1 MAVRPRPALDTSPAG
16 PRKDDEVEDKKVEAP
31 TKKRTAKNK
40 ARTAPSKSE
49 E

>member
-16 PRKDDEVEDKKVEAP
+16 PRKEDEEQEKTVEAP

>member
-16 PRKDDEVEDKKVEAP
+16 PRKDEEEEAKVE

-40 ARTAPSKSE
+40 ARTAATKQDS
-49 E
+49 